1 MLDRTDKSIIGIW
14 WWTVDKWI
22 LTSALLLIIIGGI
35 LIMAASPPVAN
46 AIRLPEDHFVWK
58 QLIFSIPASFTIIFL
73 SFLKNYQI
81 RLISFLG
88 LIVTFILMLSTLLIG
103 PEAKGATRWISLG
116 PLTIQ
121 PSEFSKPFFAIIC
134 AWLLSTWKKE
144 KNFRGWIWATFLLLI
159 IVGILIKQP
168 DIGMSLIILLTWGVQ
183 IFLAGMPLL
192 LVLFLMALT
201 PLILLFVYKNV
212 EHVEK
217 RVDQFIEGN
226 AFQIKKSIQSFE
238 NGGIFGVG
246 PGDGTIKLNLP
257 DAHAD
262 FIFSVAAEEYGVIVC
277 LILIGIYSFF
287 VLRGFKIS
295 INSNNLFSLLA
306 ISSLSLQFGVQ
317 AAIHMSST
325 LNLIPTKGMT
335 LPFIS
340 YGGSSLL
347 ATSISIGFILALTRN
362 INTVFK
368 LEDERKIN

>member
-1 MLDRTDKSIIGIW
+1 
-14 WWTVDKWI
+14 
-22 LTSALLLIIIGGI
+22 
-35 LIMAASPPVAN
+35 
-46 AIRLPEDHFVWK
+46 
-58 QLIFSIPASFTIIFL
+58 
-73 SFLKNYQI
+73 
-81 RLISFLG
+81 
-88 LIVTFILMLSTLLIG
+88 
-103 PEAKGATRWISLG
+103 
-116 PLTIQ
+116 
-121 PSEFSKPFFAIIC
+121 
-134 AWLLSTWKKE
+134 
-144 KNFRGWIWATFLLLI
+144 
-159 IVGILIKQP
+159 
-168 DIGMSLIILLTWGVQ
+168 
-183 IFLAGMPLL
+183 
-192 LVLFLMALT
+192 MALT
-201 PLILLFVYKNV
+201 PLILFFVYKNV
-212 EHVEK
+212 EHAEK
-217 RVDQFIEGN
+217 KVDQFIEGKC
-226 AFQIKKSIQSFE
+226 FQIKKSIQSFE

-262 FIFSVAAEEYGVIVC
+262 FIFSVAAEEYGVIGC